1 MLFVEPDEKDRV
13 TNVGGVYVQD
23 YDEKLNLGTVTASA
37 VDDPGYPFKPGD
49 HVMLTKGAD
58 VVESHGKTMYIY
70 KKDMVVCKIQ
80 EGSEK

>member
-1 MLFVEPDEKDRV
+1 M
-13 TNVGGVYVQD
+13 
-23 YDEKLNLGTVTASA
+23 TASA